1 MANYQRVN
9 GHWEIIPSS
18 KEIETVNED
27 MVIKASNI
35 FQNKLSTDKL
45 KNFIKEDA
53 PTDFMLKLFI
63 PRYYNDGTKVSPDI
77 IADIM
82 AKISEVLGGTSTWAG
97 KGYWI
102 GDDILYEDKN
112 IYTEILLRGMTPER
126 ASLLSKYIGSVIA
139 NTLEQEGALT
149 ILTPALSDFISKED
163 YEKNEAEALQNVK
176 DLNTDEENYQ

>member
-1 MANYQRVN
+1 
-9 GHWEIIPSS
+9 
-18 KEIETVNED
+18 
-27 MVIKASNI
+27 
-35 FQNKLSTDKL
+35 
-45 KNFIKEDA
+45 
-53 PTDFMLKLFI
+53 
-63 PRYYNDGTKVSPDI
+63 
-77 IADIM
+77 M